1 MHDLPRQKL
10 SELLTNH
17 GLDLCDDSKKLEGL
31 LKDSL
36 RNEHKRETFVL
47 ISALREGVAHEL
59 RGSTSGMPSV
69 ALAVILTRQ
78 LCDNLALDEAAAR
91 WSVESWA
98 LALGI
103 VITQPKT
110 VPITTVTRMKAT
122 GAAPTLSAVQVRA
135 IYEKSITLAD
145 TSRAEAVQAAK
156 DDALTELA
164 SALDTS
170 LKNKNRKE
178 ANVITAALKSLT
190 ENSVLEAG
198 ALPAVDTIKEVY
210 EGRVVSAQK
219 QYTEQISP
227 AKTKYLASLETA
239 MDAAFV
245 AKDLEEVNRID
256 AAIEPLRAEL
266 ARVESA
272 RLAEEK
278 RTLLSAIESKEW
290 DVVATFPSSVLATL
304 PPSVLA
310 TLPPFKNTI
319 DMSFK
324 RLSGGPGGAFSIGVH
339 EVTQSEYESVMGS
352 NPSHFKGANNP
363 VERVSFDDVVEFCE
377 KLSSLP
383 GEVAAG
389 RVYRL
394 PSEAEWEYACRAG
407 TTTAY
412 SFGDDAQDLGW
423 YAWYGV
429 NSGSTTHGVGEK
441 LPNGWGLYDMY
452 GNVWEWCSDVE
463 GSSRVCR
470 GGSWADDA
478 TSCRAALRSSD
489 DPTYRYDDFG
499 FRLALSSV
507 K

>member
-69 ALAVILTRQ
+69 ALTVILTRQ

-103 VITQPKT
+103 VISQPKT

-178 ANVITAALKSLT
+178 ADVITAALKSLT
-190 ENSVLEAG
+190 ENSVLKAG
-198 ALPAVDTIKEVY
+198 ALPAVDTIRKGY
-210 EGRVVSAQK
+210 QARVVSAHK
-219 QYTEQISP
+219 QHTEQISP
-227 AKTKYLASLETA
+227 ARTNYLAALETA

-256 AAIEPLRAEL
+256 AAIEPLRAE
-266 ARVESA
+266 AA
-272 RLAEEK
+272 RLEAD
-278 RTLLSAIESKEW
+278 RVGS
-290 DVVATFPSSVLATL
+290 L
-304 PPSVLA
+304 PA
-310 TLPPFKNTI
+310 FKNTI
-319 DMSFK
+319 GMSFK
-324 RLSGGPGGAFSIGVH
+324 RLPSGPGGDFSIGIH
-339 EVTQSEYESVMGS
+339 EVTQSQYESVMRA
-352 NPSHFKGANNP
+352 NPSAFKGANNP
-363 VERVSFDDVVEFCE
+363 VEQVNWDDAVAFCA

-383 GEVAAG
+383 AEVAAG

-394 PSEAEWEYACRAG
+394 PTAAEWEYACRAG

-412 SFGDDAQDLGW
+412 SFGDGEKDLGK
-423 YAWYGV
+423 YAWFID
-429 NSGSTTHGVGEK
+429 NSGTTHGVGEK
-441 LPNGWGLYDMY
+441 LPNGWGLYDMH
-452 GNVWEWCSDVE
+452 GNVWEWCSDAD
-463 GSSRVCR
+463 GSSRVIR
-470 GGSWADDA
+470 GGSWFYEAA
-478 TSCRAALRSSD
+478 RCRTALRFRL
-489 DPTYRYDDFG
+489 DPTYRISFMG
-499 FRLALSSV
+499 FRLALSSPSG